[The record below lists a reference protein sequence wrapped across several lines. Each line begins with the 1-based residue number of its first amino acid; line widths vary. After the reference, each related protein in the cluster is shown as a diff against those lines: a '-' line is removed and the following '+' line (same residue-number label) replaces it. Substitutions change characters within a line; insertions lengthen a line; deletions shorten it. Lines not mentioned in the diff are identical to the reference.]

1 MEIEL
6 PKSVVE
12 KLFKNE
18 NNFKEFLTQPNHEST
33 FNMLEDLTLNF
44 DLSLHKS
51 EELCEL
57 SFACFE
63 TLKGSLARND
73 FEKMIRQWEKLNFS
87 YILAYL
93 ATLNPKID

>member
-1 MEIEL
+1 M

-18 NNFKEFLTQPNHEST
+18 NNLGKFLTQPTQEST
-33 FNMLEDLTLNF
+33 FNMLEDLTLNY
-44 DLSLHKS
+44 DPSLHKS
-51 EELCEL
+51 EELSEL

-73 FEKMIRQWEKLNFS
+73 FEKMIRQWEKLHFS